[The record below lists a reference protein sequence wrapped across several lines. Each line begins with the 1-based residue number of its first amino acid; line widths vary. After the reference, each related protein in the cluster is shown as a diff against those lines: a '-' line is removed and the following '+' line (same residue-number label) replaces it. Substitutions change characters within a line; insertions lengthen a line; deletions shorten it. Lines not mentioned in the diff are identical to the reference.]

1 MSQNMT
7 AVGVEPSSSQL
18 ELGRAVRKPSSS
30 RQALRLSDGIMGELQ
45 WTSLFL
51 WGGKLYYLI
60 RYLFT
65 YFVFKQ

>member
-30 RQALRLSDGIMGELQ
+30 RQAFRLSDGIMGELQ